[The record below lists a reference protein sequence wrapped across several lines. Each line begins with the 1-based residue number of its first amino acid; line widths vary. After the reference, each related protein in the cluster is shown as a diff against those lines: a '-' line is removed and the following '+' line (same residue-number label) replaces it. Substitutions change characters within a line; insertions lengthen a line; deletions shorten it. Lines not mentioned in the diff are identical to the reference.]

1 MKMGGGG
8 GREQPGGLVF
18 VFSIARSA
26 SRVETV
32 GGGAIGKRV
41 KEPGSRDK

>member
-32 GGGAIGKRV
+32 GGGGDWKESKGAGKQR
-41 KEPGSRDK
+41 